1 MCGKRCTDTSTIA
14 ACPKITDD
22 ERKELFDSYWRM
34 NWDQRRIYI
43 GSMVTS
49 RIPNGNPER
58 LKKSCILKYNFRV
71 NGVLIPVCK
80 KFFLQTLG
88 MGEWSV
94 SKWSSTT
101 AATNITTPVQ
111 KLNLQN
117 RSHDNKDLYAS
128 AKQFLDSLPKLP
140 SHYSRA
146 ESNKEYCTENDQPL
160 ASRTILRSVFKDMN
174 VSLFSPKK
182 DQCDTCASHKAGN
195 VTEEEFAAH
204 LRRKEEACDEKK
216 IKVEM
221 CSREHDTVLIFA
233 DLQKVLLSPSQN
245 ASATYY
251 KTKLCCYNY
260 TIYDKTHEA
269 MCYM

>member
-1 MCGKRCTDTSTIA
+1 
-14 ACPKITDD
+14 
-22 ERKELFDSYWRM
+22 M

-43 GSMVTS
+43 GSMVTT

-94 SKWSSTT
+94 RKWSSTT

-111 KLNLQN
+111 KLNLPN
-117 RSHDNKDLYAS
+117 RSHGNKDLYAS

-146 ESNKEYCTENDQPL
+146 EPIKSTWN
-160 ASRTILRSVFKDMN
+160 RSSK
-174 VSLFSPKK
+174 
-182 DQCDTCASHKAGN
+182 
-195 VTEEEFAAH
+195 H
-204 LRRKEEACDEKK
+204 LRGCMKNIHVIAQRMINHSLHAP
-216 IKVEM
+216 
-221 CSREHDTVLIFA
+221 F
-233 DLQKVLLSPSQN
+233 
-245 ASATYY
+245 
-251 KTKLCCYNY
+251 
-260 TIYDKTHEA
+260 
-269 MCYM
+269 